1 MARDR
6 IHDIRRLF
14 MPIGELVQAAPWQP
28 LIDVY
33 RTREGWLV
41 KADLAGV
48 RTEDIAVSVH
58 GTRLTIRGVR
68 RDCTL
73 DEGCCH
79 YRLEISYSRF
89 ERTIELPD
97 DLERADITSELRE
110 GMLLVRIRRE
120 VPDEPQ
126 YQ

>member
-1 MARDR
+1 MGRDR
-6 IHDIRRLF
+6 IHSIRRLF
-14 MPIGELVQAAPWQP
+14 LPIGQRGGATPPWQP

-33 RTREGWLV
+33 RIPGGWLI

-48 RTEDIAVSVH
+48 RLEDVDVSVT
-58 GTRLTIRGVR
+58 GARLTIGGTR
-68 RDCTL
+68 RDCVL

-97 DLERADITSELRE
+97 NLEHADIVSEFRD
-110 GMLLVRIRRE
+110 GMLLVRITNEARS
-120 VPDEPQ
+120 
-126 YQ
+126 